1 MNLKN
6 KFQLISLIILSSVL
20 FSACT
25 NKNTETNL
33 NLNMNQ
39 DTTNNSTQENN
50 SDLQNPTITPV
61 ITETS
66 TPSTDSAKTNNG
78 ETLISIKTKDGE
90 IIAKLY
96 SKETPNTVANFIK
109 KADSGFYKNLNF
121 HRVITGFMAQG
132 GDPTG
137 TGMGGDKQAS
147 ELNNIPFVR
156 GSFGLART
164 AETNQVSNDSQ
175 FFICFTTEGC
185 QHLTGDY
192 VNFGEVIS
200 GFDVLDKIQQGDK
213 IIDIATKT
221 K

>member
-1 MNLKN
+1 M
-6 KFQLISLIILSSVL
+6 

-25 NKNTETNL
+25 NQNTETNL
-33 NLNMNQ
+33 DLNMNQ
-39 DTTNNSTQENN
+39 NTIQNTITNSPEDNNSAP
-50 SDLQNPTITPV
+50 QNPVTTQTPA
-61 ITETS
+61 
-66 TPSTDSAKTNNG
+66 PSTDSAKTNTAD
-78 ETLISIKTKDGE
+78 TLISIKTKDGE
-90 IIAKLY
+90 IVAKLY

-192 VNFGEVIS
+192 VNFGEVVS
-200 GFDVLDKIQQGDK
+200 GLDILDKIQQGDK